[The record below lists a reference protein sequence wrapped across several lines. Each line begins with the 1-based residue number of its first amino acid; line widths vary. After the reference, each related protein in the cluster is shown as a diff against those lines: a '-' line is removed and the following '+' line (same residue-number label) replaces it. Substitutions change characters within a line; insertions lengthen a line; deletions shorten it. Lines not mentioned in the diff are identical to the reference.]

1 MNDYQ
6 KLIEILEK
14 DNLTS
19 EERNYLN
26 NLRNEDHDAQN
37 IFAVYESLKS
47 SGRKKTE
54 VSNEILADYVLYIN
68 GLEPENKNV
77 ISLTP
82 EIEKQIRTSGYLKN
96 EFEKL
101 NAEYSDID
109 NFITRTFTQKEN
121 NNTVQPNFYK
131 RFRIPVYSL
140 SALVLIYVVLFAAF
154 NIFSPDY
161 KKHILLYD
169 NSDKSFSRGR
179 VSESFQ
185 QSLNYI
191 NNNDY
196 KTAAEFLLKDIAEN
210 SQSKT
215 VFYSHYILGLI
226 YLRNSESNILGIV
239 KTYDDDY
246 LKKGITQLQQAV
258 EKNSNVQF
266 KNIKLNS
273 YFFIA
278 NAYIALDDIEKA
290 KTYLKLV
297 QSEKGSYMKD
307 AEILLN
313 SFAEE
318 R

>member
-37 IFAVYESLKS
+37 IFAVYEILKS

-179 VSESFQ
+179 ISESFQ